1 MKNIGVIA
9 NTKRPHA
16 EKVLSE
22 IACKARNLGF
32 NVYADPD
39 TAVLLKCAEPLA
51 PEKFAGKIDVALALG
66 GDGTML
72 FTAKALAGADIPIFG
87 LNLGSLG
94 FLTSVSDHEAD
105 HALKALITGDLR
117 ESVRSVA
124 DCSILSPEKNLGEFR
139 ALNDMVIAWGR
150 SSHITTVALR
160 INGEEISQ
168 FMCDGV
174 IVSTPTGSTGHSL
187 SAGGPILH
195 PETPVFQ
202 VNVICPHTLS
212 SRPMVVPDS
221 SEIEIEVLKARKELV
236 CSVDGQDVCDT
247 VGPGFKMKITKSEKP
262 VRFLQLPD
270 HSYFDILT
278 KKLHW
283 RGSSL

>member
-16 EKVLSE
+16 EEVLSE
-22 IACKARNLGF
+22 IACKARGLGF

-51 PEKFAGKIDVALALG
+51 PEKFADQIDIAFALG

-72 FTAKALAGADIPIFG
+72 FTAKALAGKDIPIFG

-94 FLTSVSDHEAD
+94 FLTSVSDQEVDRALEAL
-105 HALKALITGDLR
+105 ASNKLR
-117 ESVRSVA
+117 ESVRTVA
-124 DCSILSPEKNLGEFR
+124 ECSISTKGEPLGEFR
-139 ALNDMVIAWGR
+139 ALNDMVIGWGH
-150 SSHITTVALR
+150 SSHINTLALR
-160 INGEEISQ
+160 INGEEVSQ

-195 PETPVFQ
+195 PETPVF
-202 VNVICPHTLS
+202 VINVICPHTLS
-212 SRPMVVPDS
+212 SRPLVIPDS
-221 SEIEIEVLKARKELV
+221 SEIEIEVLKARKALV
-236 CSVDGQDVCDT
+236 CSVDGQDVCNEAG
-247 VGPGFKMKITKSEKP
+247 VGFTMRITKSAHP
-262 VRFLQLPD
+262 VRFLQLPE
-270 HSYFDILT
+270 HSYFDVLT
-278 KKLHW
+278 RKLHW

>member
-16 EKVLSE
+16 EPVLSE
-22 IACKARNLGF
+22 IACKARRLGF
-32 NVYADPD
+32 NVHADPD
-39 TAVLLKCAEPLA
+39 TAALLKCAEPLA
-51 PEKFAGKIDVALALG
+51 PENFAEKIDVALALG
-66 GDGTML
+66 GDGTVL

-94 FLTSVSDHEAD
+94 FLTSVGDQEID
-105 HALKALITGDLR
+105 HALEALASGNLR

-124 DCSILSPEKNLGEFR
+124 DCSISANGKPLGEYR

-160 INGEEISQ
+160 INGEEVSQ

-174 IVSTPTGSTGHSL
+174 IISTPTGSTGHSL

-195 PETPVFQ
+195 PETPVF
-202 VNVICPHTLS
+202 VINVICPHTLS
-212 SRPMVVPDS
+212 SRPMVIPDS
-221 SEIEIEVLKARKELV
+221 SEIEIEVLKARKTLV
-236 CSVDGQDVCDT
+236 CSVDGQDIYDE
-247 VGPGFKMKITKSEKP
+247 VGPGFTMKITKSEKP

-270 HSYFDILT
+270 HSYFDVLT

>member
-1 MKNIGVIA
+1 MNNIGVIA

-16 EKVLSE
+16 EEVLKE
-22 IACKARNLGF
+22 ITCKARNMGF
-32 NVYADPD
+32 NIYADPD
-39 TAVLLKCAEPLA
+39 TAKLLKCATPLSLDA
-51 PEKFAGKIDVALALG
+51 FASQIDVALALG

-94 FLTSVSDHEAD
+94 FLTSVSDQEVD
-105 HALKALITGDLR
+105 RALNALASGNLR

-124 DCSILSPEKNLGEFR
+124 DCSIWCDDKPLGNFR

-150 SSHITTVALR
+150 SSHISTLALR
-160 INGEEISQ
+160 INNEEVSQ

-212 SRPMVVPDS
+212 SRPMVIPDN
-221 SEIEIEVLKARKELV
+221 SEIEIEVLKARKTLV
-236 CSVDGQDVCDT
+236 CSVDGQDICNKA
-247 VGPGFKMKITKSEKP
+247 GAGFKMKITKSENP
-262 VRFLQLPD
+262 VRLLQFPG
-270 HSYFDILT
+270 HSYFDVLT